1 MAKEPG
7 NTCVLCGYHPVEIV
21 DILKEGKA
29 SSRTAR
35 DGEVR
40 AARPIAGEEG
50 AVCYLCAPDFDGLLK
65 TAIQTSAN
73 YQYARRVISE
83 CAAIARLQPGQL
95 IDVRLRGLMQQLE
108 EQALV
113 IQSHERWRKT
123 DREAIRGLMAMVDR
137 IPEVQVPPPPETT
150 GPPDVGDSDTIK
162 GRLHQDAT
170 VSHTTTSDSLLAL
183 RAVVREICNRA
194 TSEVETAIGNYSV
207 RTEVTFRGTAV
218 GTLAPLSGDRF
229 RMAKSLLLTTL
240 MESLK

>member
-21 DILKEGKA
+21 DILREGKA

-35 DGEVR
+35 KGEVR
-40 AARPIAGEEG
+40 AARPIAGEAG

-83 CAAIARLQPGQL
+83 CAAIAQLQPGQL

-123 DREAIRGLMAMVDR
+123 DREAIRGLMAMVDGQNILLKQAGQER
-137 IPEVQVPPPPETT
+137 PFQPTMGSASLDDLRYSGWLVVAHTDQQQSGIFSTKWVLGRGELHFT
-150 GPPDVGDSDTIK
+150 GEGFSDAEALDQI
-162 GRLHQDAT
+162 RHQIEAM
-170 VSHTTTSDSLLAL
+170 
-183 RAVVREICNRA
+183 E
-194 TSEVETAIGNYSV
+194 TSESEIPSSP
-207 RTEVTFRGTAV
+207 E
-218 GTLAPLSGDRF
+218 P
-229 RMAKSLLLTTL
+229 
-240 MESLK
+240 